1 MSFPTFPPKRSRL
14 IARLIAALF
23 CTTPLLAQAAT
34 APVQTLAYPAGS
46 AQTRTIRLP
55 WSGTHT
61 PLPTLHTQQ
70 VPTGVTLQLRGW
82 TPHRHALR
90 VAVSIPARLAPG
102 LYTAQFSLTPAH
114 GPSEP
119 VSLRLAI
126 QALYIGLSG
135 NGGHDG
141 IVAESTDGKILTG
154 LSRRLTAGIPEQG
167 KLGVSG
173 IGYNPLNETL
183 WIYAGGVDYIT
194 NVATLNGQFLPSPI
208 PRHVIGS
215 AVPSFIDWAG
225 GRDFLWAREDSWIL
239 TNRGSTAGRIHTRS
253 VMADISPSGSERS
266 IIPSAATV
274 NPQTGTVYLSNGDEQ
289 IHSSPWIYEFT
300 RQGQYLGHFTDPQFA
315 KVMALTCN
323 PWNQEIYV
331 MGRVHGTPSVAI
343 HVFTAQ
349 GQPVALPAGAFP
361 GGRLLA
367 TPVSQ
372 TVLSANPLNG
382 HLYYLN
388 RRVIDVYS
396 PNGRLLRTLP
406 SPAGANNITFA
417 PGYLNAPTSPAG
429 ATAAPIAL
437 RSETAVPQPPA
448 EPTTAPAPPV
458 CPPGYR
464 CVPKSEAAAKPA
476 PSSSTPSFNQ
486 SVNRADNTVDN
497 VDNLANSISDLAQA
511 FQ

>member
-14 IARLIAALF
+14 AASLMAALF
-23 CTTPLLAQAAT
+23 CATPLLAQAAT

-55 WSGTHT
+55 WSSTHT
-61 PLPTLHTQQ
+61 SLPTLHTQQ

-102 LYTAQFSLTPAH
+102 LYAAQFTLTPAH

-183 WIYAGGVDYIT
+183 WVYAGGSEYIT

-208 PRHVIGS
+208 PRRVISS

-225 GRDFLWAREDSWIL
+225 GRDFLWARENSWMLTSRGAIISRIRDNPALDSDG
-239 TNRGSTAGRIHTRS
+239 GSL
-253 VMADISPSGSERS
+253 PSSLR
-266 IIPSAATV
+266 IIPSAATAD
-274 NPQTGTVYLSNGDEQ
+274 PQTGTVYLSNGDEQ

-300 RQGQYLGHFTDPQFA
+300 RQGQYLGHFTDPQFGT
-315 KVMALTCN
+315 VMALAYN

-331 MGRVHGTPSVAI
+331 MGRIHGTPSVAI

-361 GGRLLA
+361 GGRLQA
-367 TPVSQ
+367 ITQ
-372 TVLSANPLNG
+372 TILTANPLNG
-382 HLYYLN
+382 QLYYLN
-388 RRVIDVYS
+388 RRIIDVYS

-406 SPAGANNITFA
+406 SPAGAHNITFA
-417 PGYLNAPTSPAG
+417 PGYLHAPTAPAVATG
-429 ATAAPIAL
+429 APTALTSETAAPQPLAAP
-437 RSETAVPQPPA
+437 SAAHAPQA
-448 EPTTAPAPPV
+448 

-476 PSSSTPSFNQ
+476 PSSPVPSFNQ

-497 VDNLANSISDLAQA
+497 VDNLASSISDLAQA
-511 FQ
+511 FR